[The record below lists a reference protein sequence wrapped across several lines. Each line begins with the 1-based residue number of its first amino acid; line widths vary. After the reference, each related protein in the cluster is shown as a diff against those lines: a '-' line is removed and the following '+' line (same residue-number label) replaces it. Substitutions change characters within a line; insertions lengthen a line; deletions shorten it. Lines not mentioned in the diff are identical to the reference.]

1 MLFVLPERWDVF
13 SGIRDWIAEAADHP
27 HIRYPDAACLTTL
40 SPDGFPEGRMVLV
53 RDITDTHLVFY
64 TNTQSHKGASLRHHP
79 RAGLTFYWD
88 SLGRQI
94 RVSGTISLVS
104 DAISDAYFA
113 SRPRMSQLGAWAS
126 QQSTPL
132 PSRDYLIDE
141 VARYDRLYPATVPR
155 PPHWQGYALTPLQ
168 VEFWQEGEYRLHD
181 RWVDHPVS
189 PEPGTPWQGHRQY
202 P

>member
-1 MLFVLPERWDVF
+1 MSYQLPEKWDVF
-13 SGIRDWIAEAADHP
+13 AGIRDWISKAADHP

-53 RDITDTHLVFY
+53 RDVTDTHLVFY
-64 TNTQSHKGASLRHHP
+64 TNTLSHKGTSLHHLP

-88 SLGRQI
+88 PLGQQL
-94 RVSGTISLVS
+94 RVSGTVTAAP
-104 DAISDAYFA
+104 DAVSDAYF
-113 SRPRMSQLGAWAS
+113 SGRPRLSQLGAWAS

-132 PSRDYLIDE
+132 SSRDHLMDE
-141 VARYDRLYPATVPR
+141 VARYDRLYPDHVPR
-155 PPHWQGYALTPLQ
+155 PPHWQGYCLTPLK

-181 RWVDHPVS
+181 RFIYRPDPPHSHWV
-189 PEPGTPWQGHRQY
+189 GHRYY